1 MRQNCFFFFLVE
13 RMENDERKK
22 NVSKRREG
30 GEGSKTNLQKKSL
43 FFLFPLTCQASTPPR
58 LTSPVGPPKNAVLG
72 RFSGRAAS

>member
-1 MRQNCFFFFLVE
+1 
-13 RMENDERKK
+13 MENDERKK

-30 GEGSKTNLQKKSL
+30 GEGSKTNPSKKISL